1 MRQPACIT
9 LHAHT
14 WPVFIPE
21 TKVLVSR
28 MDKSPCSSR
37 NSLKSWRSKQE
48 RPDKRGRRR
57 GETGSEERD
66 EETRRQGDEE
76 TRRRGDEETGREGEG
91 EKKREGAR
99 ERRVTTFD
107 L

>member
-76 TRRRGDEETGREGEG
+76 TRRRGDEEGGGGREKERGSE
-91 EKKREGAR
+91 R